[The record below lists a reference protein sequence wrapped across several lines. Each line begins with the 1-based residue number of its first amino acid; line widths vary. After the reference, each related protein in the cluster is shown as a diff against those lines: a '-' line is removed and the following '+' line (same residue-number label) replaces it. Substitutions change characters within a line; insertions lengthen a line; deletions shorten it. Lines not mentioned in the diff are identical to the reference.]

1 LLSEVHWKN
10 AGCGLFP
17 EDCEQRGEMSEAVID
32 RKGADKEPLIICW
45 SAFSDEMGNF
55 LPDPLMVYFQ
65 Q

>member
-1 LLSEVHWKN
+1 VDWENVE
-10 AGCGLFP
+10 CGLFP

-32 RKGADKEPLIICW
+32 RTGAWKEPLIICW